1 MKLAV
6 VIIHYNSSAD
16 LDRCL
21 ESLVAY
27 APAVEHDVYIVDNQS
42 TDEGLEAVHRRY
54 PQYQWLFNNE
64 NLGYSRGANL
74 GMNQV
79 EADYYLILN
88 PDIVVQPGALDNLLA
103 FAERTPRAGIVGPQ
117 LLNEDH
123 TIQDSCRRFYTLKT
137 LLLRRTFLGRIFPD
151 SETVRRHLMQD
162 FDHRSSRPVD
172 WVIGGCMLVRRTA
185 MERTGPMDERFFL
198 YFEDVDWCH
207 RMWQAGFEVVYTPES
222 RFIHRHRR
230 ASAQGKFNRTFWLHL
245 GSLISFYEKWGALVW
260 LLKKWR
266 EPLLVMLLWALD
278 MAGMAAA
285 FAGAYGLRK
294 LLGPLFNEEL
304 YPFSEYRPLLLFS
317 LLVGT
322 LVFLLTGRYTG
333 ARSRRPRRLM
343 EHLKQV
349 GVVSVL
355 LLAATYLG
363 HLEVVS
369 RAVWLLFIPLFAWT
383 TSLGDAGIRAI
394 QRRLEKGYLSLERT
408 LLVGPP
414 GVLQDWLNR
423 PRSLSSEGIDVAGY
437 VWSSPETGE
446 GQPPLQDGT
455 VPWLGTMGDLY
466 EAVQR
471 YRISQ
476 VIFWQRPVA
485 DSGHKRQLA
494 RLRRLRVRLCWN
506 LEDVWLLTSGA
517 RPERIGGDWNAVQSH
532 ATGSVLRG
540 GLLRLGSFLAG
551 LLLLLLTFLPWLF
564 LRLVRVPR
572 GSAAVRRVGTHDPWG
587 HDPTLSV
594 AVDRGGRSLP
604 LVWQLYLAADLVRG
618 RLNLTGPRALAGPVP
633 EEKISEV
640 VFWRR
645 QPAVPGLTGDWA
657 RNMPGGPVA
666 GGMNPMFTVW
676 KTLWSDPGGFGVVEP
691 DTPASGVQPD
701 AHEVP

>member
-1 MKLAV
+1 MLKLAI

-21 ESLVAY
+21 ESLVAC
-27 APAVEHDVYIVDNQS
+27 APAVEHAVHIVDNQS
-42 TDEGLEAVHRRY
+42 TDEGLDAVHQRY
-54 PQYQWLFNNE
+54 PQFQWTFSDE

-74 GMNQV
+74 GMSQV
-79 EADYYLILN
+79 EAEYYLILN
-88 PDIVVQPGALDNLLA
+88 PDIVVQPEALDNLLA

-117 LLNEDH
+117 LLNPDL
-123 TIQDSCRRFYTLKT
+123 TIQHSCRRFYTLNT
-137 LLLRRTFLGRIFPD
+137 LLLRRTFLGKIFPD
-151 SETVRRHLMQD
+151 STTVRRHLMLD

-207 RMWQAGFEVVYTPES
+207 RMWQAGCEVVYTPEA

-230 ASAQGKFNRTFWLHL
+230 ESAQGKFNRTFWLHL

-285 FAGAYGLRK
+285 FVGAYGLRK
-294 LLGPLFNEEL
+294 LLGGFFSEGL
-304 YPFSEYRPLLLFS
+304 YPFAEYRPLLLFS

-333 ARSRRPRRLM
+333 VRSRRPRRLRA
-343 EHLKQV
+343 HLKQV

-369 RAVWLLFIPLFAWT
+369 RAVWLFFIPLFAWT
-383 TSLGDAGIRAI
+383 TSLGI

-414 GVLQDWLNR
+414 DVLREWLER
-423 PRSLSSEGIDVAGY
+423 PRSLVAEGIDVAGY
-437 VWSSPETGE
+437 IWGSSAAESAG
-446 GQPPLQDGT
+446 PPLLQGGT
-455 VPWLGTMGDLY
+455 VPWLGTLADLG
-466 EAVQR
+466 ETAQR

-476 VIFWQRPVA
+476 IIFWQRP
-485 DSGHKRQLA
+485 SPEGPSRRQLA
-494 RLRRLRVRLCWN
+494 LLRRLRVRLCWN

-517 RPERIGGDWNAVQSH
+517 RPERIGGDWSAVQTH
-532 ATGSVLRG
+532 AAGSVLRG

-551 LLLLLLTFLPWLF
+551 ALLVVLTLPFWLA
-564 LRLVRVPR
+564 LRLLRIPRGASAARRVPTR
-572 GSAAVRRVGTHDPWG
+572 DPWG
-587 HDPTLSV
+587 YDPTVTL
-594 AVDRGGRSLP
+594 AVGQDGGTLP
-604 LVWQLYLAADLVRG
+604 LLWQWPLAWDLVRG
-618 RLNLTGPRALAGPVP
+618 RLNLTGPRTVAGPAP
-633 EEKISEV
+633 KTGISAMA
-640 VFWRR
+640 FWKR

-657 RNMPGGPVA
+657 RGMTPEPVA
-666 GGMNPMFTVW
+666 GGWKSLFTVW
-676 KTLWSDPGGFGVVEP
+676 KTLWRDPGGFGVIAP
-691 DTPASGVQPD
+691 DAPVAGTQPD